1 MVLSFVACRGHKSD
15 NTIGWVAVIVGV
27 EYPGSGGGQQVSG
40 DVIRGDISSL
50 FL

>member
-1 MVLSFVACRGHKSD
+1 MAYRGRKSG

-27 EYPGSGGGQQVSG
+27 EYPGPDGGQRVSG

>member
-1 MVLSFVACRGHKSD
+1 MVLSFIACRGHKSN

-27 EYPGSGGGQQVSG
+27 EYPGSGGGQRVSG

>member
-1 MVLSFVACRGHKSD
+1 MACKGHRSDKKS
-15 NTIGWVAVIVGV
+15 GWVAVIVVV
-27 EYPGSGGGQQVSG
+27 EYPGPDGGQRVSG

>member
-1 MVLSFVACRGHKSD
+1 MDCGGRKSN

-27 EYPGSGGGQQVSG
+27 EYPGSGGGQRVSG
-40 DVIRGDISSL
+40 DAIRGDISSL

>member
-1 MVLSFVACRGHKSD
+1 MACKGRKSD
-15 NTIGWVAVIVGV
+15 KTSGWVAVIVGV
-27 EYPGSGGGQQVSG
+27 EYPGSGGGQRVSG

>member
-1 MVLSFVACRGHKSD
+1 MVLSLIACRGRKSN

-27 EYPGSGGGQQVSG
+27 VYPGSGGGQRVSG
-40 DVIRGDISSL
+40 DAIRGDISSL